1 MNNIDVPTFENIS
14 NNLTYSTSI
23 NQIYNLLNYQE
34 IEIINSIIV
43 KTQIA
48 FVSLLILIFVYI
60 YLNLLEENGKA
71 KIFQTYFLAK
81 RLVLF
86 FFLLICG
93 YILMLDF
100 TLDEKIATI
109 KGKSYEN
116 LVQEI
121 RNNDIYFKLNET
133 TKNKLD
139 SCLKNPYFMA
149 DKNLKNFEYNKKGI
163 FKCFLDKEIKKE
175 E

>member
-1 MNNIDVPTFENIS
+1 MNNIDVPTFENIN

-48 FVSLLILIFVYI
+48 FVSLLILIFVYM
-60 YLNLLEENGKA
+60 YLNLLEENGRA

-100 TLDEKIATI
+100 TLEARIIPLKE
-109 KGKSYEN
+109 KSYEN
-116 LVQEI
+116 LVQEVKS
-121 RNNDIYFKLNET
+121 NDIYLKLNEA
-133 TKNKLD
+133 TKNNLD
-139 SCLKNPYFMA
+139 SCLKNPYFVA
-149 DKNLKNFEYNKKGI
+149 DKDFKKIKYNKEGV
-163 FKCFLDKEIKKE
+163 FKCFLNKELKKE
-175 E
+175 

>member
-14 NNLTYSTSI
+14 NNLYSTSI

-48 FVSLLILIFVYI
+48 FVSLLILIFVYM

-71 KIFQTYFLAK
+71 KIFQTYFFAK

-86 FFLLICG
+86 FFFLICG
-93 YILMLDF
+93 YILILNY
-100 TLDEKIATI
+100 TLDAKIVDL

-121 RNNDIYFKLNET
+121 RSNDIYFKLNET

-139 SCLKNPYFMA
+139 SCLKNPYFME
-149 DKNLKNFEYNKKGI
+149 DKDLKNFEYNKKGI
-163 FKCFLDKEIKKE
+163 FKCFLDKELRKE
-175 E
+175 

>member
-48 FVSLLILIFVYI
+48 FVSLLILIFVYM
-60 YLNLLEENGKA
+60 YLNLLEENGKT
-71 KIFQTYFLAK
+71 KILQTYFLAK

-86 FFLLICG
+86 FFILICG
-93 YILMLDF
+93 YVLTLNFMLDQKVDI
-100 TLDEKIATI
+100 LKN
-109 KGKSYEN
+109 KSYEN
-116 LVQEI
+116 LAQEI
-121 RNNDIYFKLNET
+121 KSNDIYIKLDLE
-133 TKNKLD
+133 TKNKLN
-139 SCLKNPYFMA
+139 SCLRNPVYIK
-149 DKNLKNFEYNKKGI
+149 DKKIKKFEYNKDGI
-163 FKCFLDKEIKKE
+163 FKCFLGKEIK
-175 E
+175 